1 MAEYKQPKT
10 RVKVVEDGFGKKFYP
25 QYHVVFIPL
34 LLQGWEPILGG
45 IGNEEYVPSLG
56 CAQERIEEFLR
67 ADKHYWA
74 SELEKKAR
82 KKVKKKVSIIKYP

>member
-1 MAEYKQPKT
+1 MKEYKQPKT
-10 RVKVVEDGFGKKFYP
+10 RIKVVEDGYGKKFYP
-25 QYHVVFIPL
+25 QCYVVLIPF
-34 LLQGWEPILGG
+34 LLQGWEPVFED

-56 CAQERIEEFLR
+56 CAQERIDEFLR
-67 ADKHYWA
+67 IDKQWWD